1 MNLFSVLAVCVY
13 GQLSEKL
20 MSGSHKKQFRTYV
33 EYQEVVKEIVTKYP
47 RYVKE
52 ETIGE
57 SVQKRPITVLHLTDF
72 ESKQPKT
79 QVLLSAMAHGREAPT
94 TLVGLTYVT
103 DWLERLDKKD
113 PEALAMSIRRKVTVH
128 WCYNPDT
135 YIANEK
141 EPSGMIRKN
150 RNPGVC
156 PGRQAASMGV
166 DLNRNFPMYGSPPGN
181 TADKC
186 GETYNGGT
194 PFSEPESKAAKKL
207 VESNKFTF
215 AMSIHAHGM
224 MLILP
229 GDLKPDDRKFCDEM
243 RPSWIGKYGSDME
256 TVGYKAP
263 GSILDYWYKDHNIL
277 GMCFEVGNAF
287 WPSHGQKAGFLSKST
302 PLLRQSVMKGGC
314 TLRVEASGDSVK
326 VMNDGRD
333 ACLPLKIS
341 SGQDVVDV
349 EAIPARSS
357 KDVAVKGSP
366 ICIAEAGVPF
376 CLCDP
381 TTIGGGTWK
390 TAEDAICKT
399 LIGSSGSNPPAD
411 PAEPESPGM
420 PGDATPGDATPGD
433 ATPGDATPG
442 DATPGDATPG
452 DAKPGSTDSGG
463 MEDEV
468 MEMLSELPLIPVII
482 VGVVFC
488 VCILYCCKKDK
499 KKKYPNHGKHYGRSR
514 YRRHRHRGCETPGLI
529 TPQPGSK
536 KPSTKKLSTQSR
548 NSNDVSTRAR
558 QLDKSRSRS
567 RSNSRSNRGVQKNRR
582 SHK

>member
-1 MNLFSVLAVCVY
+1 
-13 GQLSEKL
+13 
-20 MSGSHKKQFRTYV
+20 MSGSHKNQFRTYA
-33 EYQEVVKEIVTKYP
+33 EYQEVVKEIVAKYP

-113 PEALAMSIRRKVTVH
+113 PEALAMSLRRKVTVH

-141 EPSGMIRKN
+141 EPSSMIRKN

-156 PGRQAASMGV
+156 AGQRAASMGV
-166 DLNRNFPMYGSPPGN
+166 DLNRNFPMYGEPPGN

-194 PFSEPESKAAKKL
+194 PFSEPETKAAKKL

-229 GDLKPDDRKFCDEM
+229 GDLKADDRKFCDEM
-243 RPSWIGKYGSDME
+243 RPSWIKKYGSDME

-263 GSILDYWYKDHNIL
+263 GSILDFWYKDHNIL

-381 TTIGGGTWK
+381 NEIGGGTWK

-411 PAEPESPGM
+411 PAEPGT

-452 DAKPGSTDSGG
+452 STDSEGG
-463 MEDEV
+463 MKDDDEV

-482 VGVVFC
+482 VAVVLC
-488 VCILYCCKKDK
+488 VCILYCCCKKNK
-499 KKKYPNHGKHYGRSR
+499 KNKYPNHGDHHGNHYGRAR
-514 YRRHRHRGCETPGLI
+514 YRKHRGCETAGLI
-529 TPQPGSK
+529 KPQSGSK
-536 KPSTKKLSTQSR
+536 RPSGTGLLNQPSTKKFATRSR
-548 NSNDVSTRAR
+548 NSNDVDVSTRAR

-567 RSNSRSNRGVQKNRR
+567 RSHSRSNSRSNRGVDAQKNRR